1 MLWARPGENLGFF
14 PRLTKF
20 VKQPGKI
27 TNDQVTKTT
36 IIKIACLLRMNLE
49 INFHGKGSFTI
60 IQKDPLI
67 TSFNISYL
75 DLIIKLYIYESS
87 LRQEIIKFVSYA

>member
-1 MLWARPGENLGFF
+1 M
-14 PRLTKF
+14 
-20 VKQPGKI
+20 
-27 TNDQVTKTT
+27 TKTT

-67 TSFNISYL
+67 TSFTISYL